1 MEKITKT
8 ESVKQFVLNE
18 QWGEALSVA
27 SKFRRLGKYK
37 NAITQAASARQNP
50 RFYQQI
56 GKDLDAIEASG
67 KAGLVMM
74 FITNKGNP
82 NK

>member
-18 QWGEALSVA
+18 QWDKAFSIA

-37 NAITQAASARQNP
+37 NAITKAASARQNP

-56 GKDLDAIEASG
+56 GDLNAIDASG
-67 KAGLVMM
+67 KAGLIMM
-74 FITNKGNP
+74 FITNEGNP

>member
-1 MEKITKT
+1 MEAITKT
-8 ESVKQFVLNE
+8 EKVKQLVLAE
-18 QWGEALSVA
+18 EWGEALSIA

-56 GKDLDAIEASG
+56 GKDLNAIEASG
-67 KAGLVMM
+67 KAGLIMM
-74 FITNKGNP
+74 FVNNEGNP